1 MAAERGG
8 PLADV
13 RVLDL
18 TRMLAGPYCTM
29 LLADL
34 GADVV
39 KVEPP
44 EGDSTR
50 RTPPFPAGDELRAF
64 GGYFASINRNKR
76 SIVLDLKRIEARE
89 VLTRLADSADVLVE
103 NFRPGVMERLG
114 LAYESLDE
122 RNPKLVYVS
131 VRGFGDPRTGES
143 PYAQWPAYDVTAQA
157 MGGLMGI
164 TGTEDGQPIK
174 TGPGVG
180 DVFPATLAAVGVLA
194 ALHHAERTGEGQY
207 VDVAMVDGI
216 LSLSERI
223 VYQYSYGREVPRPQ
237 GNGHPLLAPFD
248 LFPTSDGW
256 VSIAAPADAQWATLV
271 ALIGHPELAADERFA
286 VGLTRVRHAREVREV
301 VGGWTG
307 SHTTREVLAVLG
319 GHVPVAPVNSVEDL
333 FDDPHP
339 RAREMLVEIDHPGT
353 NERMTI
359 AGAPIKLT
367 STPSGV
373 RRRAPLLGEHTDEVL
388 AELGYDTED
397 IAALRAVEAVR

>member
-1 MAAERGG
+1 VTGRSG

-44 EGDSTR
+44 GGDTTR
-50 RTPPFPAGDELRAF
+50 RTPPFPPADELKAF

-76 SIVLDLKRIEARE
+76 SIALDLKIDEARE
-89 VLTRLADSADVLVE
+89 VLTKLADGADVLVE

-114 LAYESLDE
+114 LAYESLRE
-122 RNPKLVYVS
+122 RNPRLVYAS

-143 PYAQWPAYDVTAQA
+143 PYAQWPAYDVTSQA
-157 MGGLMGI
+157 WGGLMGI
-164 TGTEDGQPIK
+164 TGLEDGKPVK

-180 DVFPATLAAVGVLA
+180 DVFPATLCAVGVLA

-207 VDVAMVDGI
+207 VDVSMVDGI
-216 LSLSERI
+216 LSLCERI
-223 VYQYSYGREVPRPQ
+223 VYQYSFGGEVPRPE

-248 LFPTSDGW
+248 LFATSDGW
-256 VSIAAPADAQWATLV
+256 VSIAAPADAQWARLV
-271 ALIGHPELAADERFA
+271 DLIGRPELMEDERFK
-286 VGLTRVRHAREVREV
+286 VGTTRARHAREVREL
-301 VGGWTG
+301 VGEWTAA
-307 SHTTREVLAVLG
+307 HTSAEVLAVLG
-319 GHVPVAPVNSVEDL
+319 GHVPVAPVNSIEDL
-333 FDDPHP
+333 FADPHP
-339 RAREMLVEIDHPGT
+339 HAREMLVEVEHPGT

-359 AGAPIKLT
+359 AGTPIKLT
-367 STPSGV
+367 ETPSGV
-373 RRRAPLLGEHTDEVL
+373 RHRAPLLGEHTDDVL
-388 AELGYDTED
+388 AELGYDAD
-397 IAALRAVEAVR
+397 GIARLRESEAVL